1 MSDVLTPDLCVI
13 GAGSGGLS
21 VAAGAVQMGAS
32 VVLVE
37 RHLMGGDCL
46 NFGCVPSKSLIAAAH
61 AAAGMRGSG
70 RFGIASAEPRVDAG
84 AVRDHIRGVIDAIR
98 PHDSPER
105 FEGLGCTVIL
115 AEARFTAS
123 DTVTAGG
130 HTIRARRFVVA
141 TGSVPAVPPIP
152 GLADI
157 PYLTNETVF
166 DLAVTPAHLI
176 VIGGGPIGLEIAQA
190 HRRLGA
196 RVTVLEAARIL
207 PKDDPD
213 LVKIVRQRLVEEGV
227 EIREGAGVSRVEQTT
242 SGVAALVGDT
252 RIEGSHLLVAAGR
265 KPQFDGLDLDRA
277 GVEHTPKGITVDRRL
292 RTSNRRVFALGDAA
306 GGPAFTH
313 MAGHHA
319 SVVIQNALFRL
330 PAKVNQRSVPWVTFT
345 DPELA
350 QIGLT
355 EAEAR
360 ERHGDGVRVVWEPF
374 TGNDRARAERATE
387 GGIKLV
393 AAKNGRV
400 LGASI
405 VGAHA
410 GELVLPWALAIDQGL
425 KLKAL
430 ASAIVP
436 YPTLSEIS
444 KRAAGQFYAPAL
456 FGPRVKWLVRL
467 LAKLG

>member
-1 MSDVLTPDLCVI
+1 MSEVLTPDICVI

-46 NFGCVPSKSLIAAAH
+46 NFGCVPSKSLIAAAD
-61 AAAGMRGSG
+61 AAAGARAG
-70 RFGIASAEPRVDAG
+70 RDFGVTAERVTVDAPR
-84 AVRDHIRGVIDAIR
+84 VRDHIRSVIEAIR

-115 AEARFTAS
+115 AEARFAAA
-123 DTVTAGG
+123 DTLVAGG
-130 HTIRARRFVVA
+130 RIIKARRFVIA

-152 GLADI
+152 GLAEA
-157 PYLTNETVF
+157 PYLTNETIF
-166 DLAVTPAHLI
+166 DLDATPAHLI
-176 VIGGGPIGLEIAQA
+176 VIGGGPIGLELAQA

-196 RVTVLEAARIL
+196 RVTVLEALRIL
-207 PKDDPD
+207 PKDDPA
-213 LVKIVRQRLVEEGV
+213 LVEVVRRRLAAEDV
-227 EIREGAGVSRVEQTT
+227 EIIEGAGVERVETGN
-242 SGVAALVGDT
+242 GVTAIAGGR

-265 KPQFDGLDLDRA
+265 RPQFDHLGLDA
-277 GVEHTPKGITVDRRL
+277 AEVAHTPKGVTVDRRL
-292 RTSNRRVFALGDAA
+292 RTSNRRVFAIGDVA

-330 PAKVNQRSVPWVTFT
+330 PAKVNQSAVPWVTYT

-360 ERHGDGVRVVWEPF
+360 ARHGNSVRVVWEPF
-374 TGNDRARAERATE
+374 AGNDRARAERATE

-393 AAKNGRV
+393 ATKQGRV
-400 LGASI
+400 LGVGI
-405 VGAHA
+405 VGRHA

-430 ASAIVP
+430 AAAIVP

-456 FGPRVKWLVRL
+456 FGPRVKWLVRV